1 MGAAFRIGAQV
12 ILSLIPQPYRAAAKL
27 GAYVVAVVGLLGVGA
42 YIGSRNEAARHA
54 KTIAVYANAT
64 AKAEAD
70 AHAAALRIRET
81 EAASAARLAEI
92 DADHLEAIEHARTET
107 RDAVLRDLRTRRLAL
122 RLPVRACPPLVPAGS
137 DPAASAGERDADT
150 DDGSRDALAVA
161 VAEQIGIAA
170 QADATLSACQ
180 ATVREYIRLTAE
192 AAQARE
198 TGSRKPEGRSND

>member
-1 MGAAFRIGAQV
+1 M

-27 GAYVVAVVGLLGVGA
+27 AAYVVAVVGLMGIGA

-70 AHAAALRIRET
+70 AHAAALRVRET

-92 DADHLEAIEHARTET
+92 DAAHLEAIQHARTET
-107 RDAVLRDLRTRRLAL
+107 RDAVLRDLRSGRLAL
-122 RLPVRACPPLVPAGS
+122 RLPVRACPPVVPASS
-137 DPAASAGERDADT
+137 DPAASPGQRDAAA

-170 QADATLSACQ
+170 RADATLSACQ
-180 ATVREYIRLTAE
+180 ATVREYIRLTEDAARVNTE
-192 AAQARE
+192 A
-198 TGSRKPEGRSND
+198 K

>member
-1 MGAAFRIGAQV
+1 M

-27 GAYVVAVVGLLGVGA
+27 AAYVVAVIGLMGIGA

-92 DADHLEAIEHARTET
+92 DAAHLEAIEHARTET
-107 RDAVLRDLRTRRLAL
+107 RDQVLRDLRSGRLAL
-122 RLPVRACPPLVPAGS
+122 RLPLRACPSVVPARS
-137 DPAASAGERDADT
+137 DPAASPGERDAGADS
-150 DDGSRDALAVA
+150 GAGDAGFVAVPEVEWR
-161 VAEQIGIAA
+161 VAEQTGIVARCEA
-170 QADATLSACQ
+170 QVTACQ
-180 ATVREYIRLTAE
+180 ATVREYIRLAGE
-192 AAQARE
+192 AAR
-198 TGSRKPEGRSND
+198 ND